1 MFLEKI
7 DTPAALKTLDI
18 PELKTLADELRAD
31 LLSVLS
37 EHPGHFAPNFGT
49 VELAIALHTVFDTP
63 RDKIVWDIGHQ
74 AYPHKL
80 LTGRREA
87 FHTLRQQDGL
97 SGFLSRAE
105 SEYDVFGAGH
115 ASTSIAAALGI
126 AAARDLTNAD
136 YKVVAVIGDGG
147 LTGGIALEGLN
158 AAGSLGTQ
166 QKPQDLLVLLNDNQM
181 SISATVGALG
191 HHLKAHLEATD
202 IKDLTD
208 LYRNGFFSFSKHF
221 HTLTSS
227 ANYNVLRSGVKEL
240 LHYLSPEAK
249 ALASKVEAAL
259 KPGTLFEE
267 LGFRYFGPIDGND
280 LDALIPVLTGIRQL
294 SGPILLHLWTE
305 KGRGYPPAEADPV
318 GFYSVSA
325 PFDVKTGKK
334 VRKGQAPARHQEGA
348 RIPTYTEVFSQTLTE
363 LARRDARIVG
373 VTAAMPGGTGLDTF
387 AEIFP
392 NRCFDLGLAEQC
404 AVTFAA
410 GLATEGLRPV
420 VAIYSTFLQRGYD
433 QVLHDVCIQNLPV
446 IFALDR
452 AGLVGADG
460 PTHHGVFDLAYLRSI
475 PNMVVMA
482 PKDENELRH
491 AVKTA
496 LAYEEGPIAFRYPRG
511 TGVGVKMEEK
521 PSAFPIGKG
530 ELVRE
535 GHDILIVAIG
545 NRVHPALTAAKKLE
559 ELGISTA
566 VINARFVKPLDTELI
581 LSLAERIGNVITV
594 EDGVLMGGFGSSVL
608 EALADAGVP
617 GVQVTR
623 LGIPDT
629 FIEHGATAQLHAF
642 CRCDENA
649 IVRAALSQ
657 MGTDGHRWAQMG
669 TT

>member
-1 MFLEKI
+1 MLLEKI
-7 DTPAALKTLDI
+7 DTPAALKTLDTAA
-18 PELKTLADELRAD
+18 LKTLAEEMRAY
-31 LLSVLS
+31 LLAVLS

-63 RDKIVWDIGHQ
+63 HDKIVWDIGHQ

-80 LTGRREA
+80 LTGRRDA
-87 FHTLRQQDGL
+87 FPTLRQLDGI

-115 ASTSIAAALGI
+115 SSTSIAAALGI

-147 LTGGIALEGLN
+147 LTGGMALEGLN

-166 QKPQDLLVLLNDNQM
+166 KSQTNLLVILNDNQM

-191 HHLKAHLEATD
+191 HHLKAHLET
-202 IKDLTD
+202 
-208 LYRNGFFSFSKHF
+208 SKHF

-227 ANYNVLRSGVKEL
+227 PNYNFLRSGVKEL
-240 LHYLSPEAK
+240 MNHISPEAK

-294 SGPILLHLWTE
+294 SGPILLHLSTE

-318 GFYSVSA
+318 GFYSVSG
-325 PFDVKTGKK
+325 PFNLKTGKTTRQK
-334 VRKGQAPARHQEGA
+334 S
-348 RIPTYTEVFSQTLTE
+348 RIPTYTEVFSQTLTQ
-363 LARRDARIVG
+363 LAQRDARIVG

-387 AEIFP
+387 ADAFP

-420 VAIYSTFLQRGYD
+420 VAIYSTFLQRAYD

-475 PNMVVMA
+475 PNLVVMA
-482 PKDENELRH
+482 PKDENELQH
-491 AVKTA
+491 ALKTA
-496 LAYEEGPIAFRYPRG
+496 LEYQDGPIAFRYPRG
-511 TGVGVKMEEK
+511 TGVGVKMEEMPK
-521 PSAFPIGKG
+521 AFPIGRG

-535 GHDILIVAIG
+535 GNDILIVAVG
-545 NRVHPALTAAKKLE
+545 NRVHPALTAAKTLE
-559 ELGISTA
+559 ENGISAA
-566 VINARFVKPLDTELI
+566 VINARFVKPLDTGLI
-581 LSLAERIGNVITV
+581 LPMAERIGKVITV
-594 EDGVLMGGFGSSVL
+594 EDGVVMGGFGSTVL
-608 EALADAGVP
+608 EALSDASMP
-617 GVQVTR
+617 GVQVKR
-623 LGIPDT
+623 LGIPDA
-629 FIEHGATAQLHAF
+629 FVEHGDTSQLYAL
-642 CRCDENA
+642 CGCDENGIIRA
-649 IVRAALSQ
+649 VETMMQAPSPVRQIRSP
-657 MGTDGHRWAQMG
+657 R
-669 TT
+669 

>member
-1 MFLEKI
+1 MLLEKI
-7 DTPAALKTLDI
+7 DTPAALKTLDTAA
-18 PELKTLADELRAD
+18 LKTLAEEMRAY
-31 LLSVLS
+31 LLAVLS

-63 RDKIVWDIGHQ
+63 QDKIVWDIGHQ

-80 LTGRREA
+80 LTGRRDA
-87 FHTLRQQDGL
+87 FPTLRQLDGI

-115 ASTSIAAALGI
+115 SSTSIAAALGI

-147 LTGGIALEGLN
+147 LTGGMALEGLN

-166 QKPQDLLVLLNDNQM
+166 KSQTNLLVILNDNQM

-191 HHLKAHLEATD
+191 HHLKAHLE
-202 IKDLTD
+202 I
-208 LYRNGFFSFSKHF
+208 SKHF

-227 ANYNVLRSGVKEL
+227 PNYNFLRSGVKEL
-240 LHYLSPEAK
+240 MNHISPEAK

-294 SGPILLHLWTE
+294 SGPILLHLSTE

-318 GFYSVSA
+318 GFYSVSG
-325 PFDVKTGKK
+325 PFNLQTGKTTRQK
-334 VRKGQAPARHQEGA
+334 S
-348 RIPTYTEVFSQTLTE
+348 RIPTYTEVFSQTLTQ
-363 LARRDARIVG
+363 LAQRDARIVG

-387 AEIFP
+387 ADAFP

-420 VAIYSTFLQRGYD
+420 VAIYSTFLQRAYD
-433 QVLHDVCIQNLPV
+433 QVLHDVCLQNLPV

-475 PNMVVMA
+475 PNLVVMA
-482 PKDENELRH
+482 PKDENELQH
-491 AVKTA
+491 ALKTA
-496 LAYEEGPIAFRYPRG
+496 LEYQDGPIAFRYPRG
-511 TGVGVKMEEK
+511 TGVGVKIEEMPK
-521 PSAFPIGKG
+521 AFPIGRG

-535 GHDILIVAIG
+535 GDDILIVAVG
-545 NRVHPALTAAKKLE
+545 NRVHPALAAAKTLE
-559 ELGISTA
+559 ENSISVA
-566 VINARFVKPLDTELI
+566 VINARFVKPLDTALI
-581 LSLAERIGNVITV
+581 LPMAERIGKVITV
-594 EDGVLMGGFGSSVL
+594 EDGVVMGGFGSTVL
-608 EALADAGVP
+608 EALSDAGMP
-617 GVQVTR
+617 GVQVKR
-623 LGIPDT
+623 LGIPDA
-629 FIEHGATAQLHAF
+629 FVEHGDTSQLYAL
-642 CRCDENA
+642 CGCDENG
-649 IVRAALSQ
+649 IIRAVETMMQAPSPARQ
-657 MGTDGHRWAQMG
+657 IRSPR
-669 TT
+669 

>member
-1 MFLEKI
+1 MLLEKI
-7 DTPAALKTLDI
+7 DTPAALKTLDTAA
-18 PELKTLADELRAD
+18 LKTLAEEMRAY
-31 LLSVLS
+31 LLAVLS

-63 RDKIVWDIGHQ
+63 HDKIVWDIGHQ

-80 LTGRREA
+80 LTGRRDA
-87 FHTLRQQDGL
+87 FPTLRQLDGI

-115 ASTSIAAALGI
+115 SSTSIAAALGI

-147 LTGGIALEGLN
+147 LTGGMALEGLN

-166 QKPQDLLVLLNDNQM
+166 KSQTNLLVILNDNQM

-191 HHLKAHLEATD
+191 HHLKVHLE
-202 IKDLTD
+202 I
-208 LYRNGFFSFSKHF
+208 SKHF

-227 ANYNVLRSGVKEL
+227 PNYNFLRSGVKEL
-240 LHYLSPEAK
+240 MNHISPEAK

-294 SGPILLHLWTE
+294 SGPILLHLSTE

-318 GFYSVSA
+318 GFYSVSG
-325 PFDVKTGKK
+325 PFNLKTGKTTRQK
-334 VRKGQAPARHQEGA
+334 S
-348 RIPTYTEVFSQTLTE
+348 RIPTYTEVFSQTLTQ
-363 LARRDARIVG
+363 LAQRDARIVG

-387 AEIFP
+387 ADAFP

-420 VAIYSTFLQRGYD
+420 VAIYSTFLQRAYD

-475 PNMVVMA
+475 PNLVVMA
-482 PKDENELRH
+482 PKDENELQH

-496 LAYEEGPIAFRYPRG
+496 LEYQDGPIAFRYPRG
-511 TGVGVKMEEK
+511 AGVGVKMEEMPK
-521 PSAFPIGKG
+521 AFPIGRG
-530 ELVRE
+530 ELVSE
-535 GHDILIVAIG
+535 GDDILIVAVG
-545 NRVHPALTAAKKLE
+545 NRVHPALAAAKILE
-559 ELGISTA
+559 DNGISVA
-566 VINARFVKPLDTELI
+566 VINARFVKPLDTGLI
-581 LSLAERIGNVITV
+581 LPMAERIGKVITV
-594 EDGVLMGGFGSSVL
+594 EDGVVMGSFGSTVL
-608 EALADAGVP
+608 EAFSDAGMP
-617 GVQVTR
+617 GVQVKR
-623 LGIPDT
+623 LGIPDA
-629 FIEHGATAQLHAF
+629 FVEHGDTSQLYAL
-642 CRCDENA
+642 CGCDENG
-649 IVRAALSQ
+649 IIRAVETMMHAPSPARQ
-657 MGTDGHRWAQMG
+657 TRSPR
-669 TT
+669 

>member
-1 MFLEKI
+1 MLLEKI
-7 DTPAALKTLDI
+7 DTPAALKTLSSA
-18 PELKTLADELRAD
+18 ELKTLAEEMRAY
-31 LLSVLS
+31 LLAVLS

-80 LTGRREA
+80 LTGRRDA
-87 FHTLRQQDGL
+87 FPTLRQLDGI

-115 ASTSIAAALGI
+115 SSTSIAAALGI

-136 YKVVAVIGDGG
+136 YKVAAVIGDGG
-147 LTGGIALEGLN
+147 LTGGMALEGLN
-158 AAGSLGTQ
+158 ATGALGTQ
-166 QKPQDLLVLLNDNQM
+166 KSQKDLLVILNDNQM

-191 HHLKAHLEATD
+191 HHLKAYLET
-202 IKDLTD
+202 
-208 LYRNGFFSFSKHF
+208 SKHF

-227 ANYNVLRSGVKEL
+227 PNYNFLRSGVKEL
-240 LHYLSPEAK
+240 INHISPEAK

-318 GFYSVSA
+318 GFYSVSG
-325 PFDVKTGKK
+325 PFNLKTGKTTRQK
-334 VRKGQAPARHQEGA
+334 S
-348 RIPTYTEVFSQTLTE
+348 RIPTYTEVFSQTLTQ

-387 AEIFP
+387 ADAFP

-420 VAIYSTFLQRGYD
+420 VAIYSTFLQRAYD
-433 QVLHDVCIQNLPV
+433 QVLHDVCLQNLPV

-475 PNMVVMA
+475 PNMVIMA
-482 PKDENELRH
+482 PKDENELQH

-496 LAYEEGPIAFRYPRG
+496 LEYQDGPIAFRYPRG
-511 TGVGVKMEEK
+511 AGIGVKMEEMPK
-521 PSAFPIGKG
+521 AFPIGRG

-535 GHDILIVAIG
+535 GDDILIVAVG
-545 NRVHPALTAAKKLE
+545 NRVHPALAAAKTLE
-559 ELGISTA
+559 ESGISAA
-566 VINARFVKPLDTELI
+566 VINARFVKPLDTALI
-581 LSLAERIGNVITV
+581 LPLAERIGKVITV
-594 EDGVLMGGFGSSVL
+594 EDGVVMGGFGSAVL
-608 EALADAGVP
+608 EALLDKGMT
-617 GVQVTR
+617 GVQVKR
-623 LGIPDT
+623 LGIPDA
-629 FIEHGATAQLHAF
+629 FVEHGDTSQLYAL
-642 CRCDENA
+642 CGCDENG
-649 IVRAALSQ
+649 VLRAVET
-657 MGTDGHRWAQMG
+657 MMR
-669 TT
+669 

>member
-1 MFLEKI
+1 MLLENI
-7 DTPAALKTLDI
+7 DTPAALKTLATA
-18 PELKTLADELRAD
+18 ELKTLAEEMRAY
-31 LLSVLS
+31 LLAVLS

-80 LTGRREA
+80 LTGRRDA
-87 FHTLRQQDGL
+87 FPTLRQLDGI

-115 ASTSIAAALGI
+115 SSTSIAAALGI

-136 YKVVAVIGDGG
+136 YKVAAVIGDGG
-147 LTGGIALEGLN
+147 LTGGMALEGLN
-158 AAGSLGTQ
+158 ATGALGTQ
-166 QKPQDLLVLLNDNQM
+166 KSQKNLLVILNDNQM

-191 HHLKAHLEATD
+191 HHLKAYLET
-202 IKDLTD
+202 
-208 LYRNGFFSFSKHF
+208 SKHF

-227 ANYNVLRSGVKEL
+227 PNYNFLRSGVKEL
-240 LHYLSPEAK
+240 LNHISPEAK

-318 GFYSVSA
+318 GFYSVSG
-325 PFDVKTGKK
+325 PFNLKTGKTTRQK
-334 VRKGQAPARHQEGA
+334 S
-348 RIPTYTEVFSQTLTE
+348 RIPTYTEVFSQTLTQ
-363 LARRDARIVG
+363 LARRDARVVG

-387 AEIFP
+387 ADAFP

-420 VAIYSTFLQRGYD
+420 VAIYSTFLQRAYD
-433 QVLHDVCIQNLPV
+433 QVLHDVCLQNLPV

-460 PTHHGVFDLAYLRSI
+460 PTHHGVFDFAYLRSI
-475 PNMVVMA
+475 PNMEIMA
-482 PKDENELRH
+482 PKDENELQH

-496 LAYEEGPIAFRYPRG
+496 LEYQDGPIAFRYPRG
-511 TGVGVKMEEK
+511 AGIGVKMEEMPK
-521 PSAFPIGKG
+521 AFPIGRG

-535 GHDILIVAIG
+535 GDDILIVAVG
-545 NRVHPALTAAKKLE
+545 NRVHPALAAAKTLE
-559 ELGISTA
+559 ENGISAA
-566 VINARFVKPLDTELI
+566 VINARFVKPLDTALI
-581 LSLAERIGNVITV
+581 LPLAERIGKVITV
-594 EDGVLMGGFGSSVL
+594 EDGVVMGGFGSAVL
-608 EALADAGVP
+608 EALLDKGMT
-617 GVQVTR
+617 GVQVKR
-623 LGIPDT
+623 LGIPDA
-629 FIEHGATAQLHAF
+629 FVEHGDTSQLHAL
-642 CRCDENA
+642 CGCDENG
-649 IVRAALSQ
+649 VLRTVET
-657 MGTDGHRWAQMG
+657 MMR
-669 TT
+669 